1 MIVQI
6 TSIVQSC
13 KYSCSNIHMM
23 NEVITILFSG
33 QIYLLRSNESDKIY
47 LHPRK
52 GNTQSINQVWEEKIH
67 KIITTLGGTFTRKDF
82 STMMQKKKLRNPIH
96 LTIVHQAMKSTR
108 RITLMVLQDV
118 ILKPFAIFMI
128 IVLLGMY
135 LKYGTLSSIETLRLS
150 SHGK

>member
-1 MIVQI
+1 
-6 TSIVQSC
+6 
-13 KYSCSNIHMM
+13 M
-23 NEVITILFSG
+23 NEVITIHFSG

-52 GNTQSINQVWEEKIH
+52 GNTQSINQVWEENIH

-96 LTIVHQAMKSTR
+96 PTIVHQAMKSTR

-128 IVLLGMY
+128 IVLLLGMY
-135 LKYGTLSSIETLRLS
+135 LKYGLLSSIETLRLS

>member
-13 KYSCSNIHMM
+13 KNIHIM
-23 NEVITILFSG
+23 NEVITIHFSG

-52 GNTQSINQVWEEKIH
+52 GNTQSINQVWEKNIH

-128 IVLLGMY
+128 IVLRMY

>member
-13 KYSCSNIHMM
+13 KSCSNIHIM
-23 NEVITILFSG
+23 NEVITIHFSG

-52 GNTQSINQVWEEKIH
+52 GNTQSINQVWEENIH

-128 IVLLGMY
+128 IFVAWNVS
-135 LKYGTLSSIETLRLS
+135 KIWDI
-150 SHGK
+150 K

>member
-1 MIVQI
+1 
-6 TSIVQSC
+6 
-13 KYSCSNIHMM
+13 M
-23 NEVITILFSG
+23 NEVITIHFSG

-52 GNTQSINQVWEEKIH
+52 GNTQSINQVWEKNIH

-128 IVLLGMY
+128 IAWNVS
-135 LKYGTLSSIETLRLS
+135 KIWDI
-150 SHGK
+150 K